1 MNEPEEYDTLLGTGV
16 CEEIPAE
23 DSMDATVGAGSDEN
37 TVEKYTGDY
46 ADKKNNYELYK
57 KMTSLGKTQMYEF
70 SELESYDT
78 IRSIVQMKFL
88 DIPLFVFSLFVLFLS
103 PLFQQGLYHPLRI

>member
-46 ADKKNNYELYK
+46 ADKKTTMSCIK
-57 KMTSLGKTQMYEF
+57 
-70 SELESYDT
+70 
-78 IRSIVQMKFL
+78 R
-88 DIPLFVFSLFVLFLS
+88 
-103 PLFQQGLYHPLRI
+103 